1 MRWTRTTAATGLEPD
16 RADPGLLVEPT
27 RLGGSRSSA
36 GMVVAVAIVAAL
48 ALAIAKPWAPPTAGG
63 PPDDAIGAGPS
74 AQPGAIAGRGDVG
87 RPEATPMAT
96 PAGGGPAGGR
106 TLRVADW
113 PELAHDADHLGGQ
126 PIVTDL
132 DLGGTDGDGTCGGSA
147 RITPFDE
154 LIGIVVP
161 PGERVADV
169 RLFAIDSIRRP
180 DVATRIWVD
189 RPGPLDGR
197 ALGGITVVALPSGGI
212 AARQYA
218 LIAETTSGNGPSRL
232 IYTICVA

>member
-1 MRWTRTTAATGLEPD
+1 
-16 RADPGLLVEPT
+16 V
-27 RLGGSRSSA
+27 
-36 GMVVAVAIVAAL
+36 
-48 ALAIAKPWAPPTAGG
+48 
-63 PPDDAIGAGPS
+63 
-74 AQPGAIAGRGDVG
+74 
-87 RPEATPMAT
+87 
-96 PAGGGPAGGR
+96 R
-106 TLRVADW
+106 TLRIADW
-113 PELAHDADHLGGQ
+113 AELAHDADHLGGQ

-161 PGERVADV
+161 SGERVADV

-218 LIAETTSGNGPSRL
+218 LIAETTSDSGPSRL